1 MTTNFQRV
9 GSVSNAHAGRE
20 FEEKVR
26 KYFGDRSMSLS
37 PNFEVPVGVGN
48 LKKRRKFDLGSND
61 PALLVE
67 CKSHTW
73 TAGGNSPSA
82 KLTVW
87 TEAMYFFHIAP
98 SHFRKILCVLRDT
111 RNGLSLAEHYLR
123 NYRHLVPTDVEI
135 WEFDATVQSAQVV
148 S

>member
-1 MTTNFQRV
+1 MAVNFQRV

-20 FEEKVR
+20 FEEKIKAYFAVR
-26 KYFGDRSMSLS
+26 DMNLS
-37 PNFEVPVGVGN
+37 PSFEVPVGVGD
-48 LKKRRKFDLGSND
+48 LKKSRKFDLGSD
-61 PALLVE
+61 EPAILVE

-111 RNGLSLAEHYLR
+111 RNGVSLAEHYLK
-123 NYRHLVPTDVEI
+123 NYRHLVPSSVEI
-135 WEFDATVQSAQVV
+135 WEFDAAAQSAQVV